1 MVNQTT
7 GPAGEESVPQGAL
20 SMQPCPVVAVKKYRP
35 RVARSSDVLR
45 DAIKDPDFQML
56 GN

>member
-7 GPAGEESVPQGAL
+7 GPAGEESVSQGAL
-20 SMQPCPVVAVKKYRP
+20 SLQPCPVGAVKKYRP

>member
-1 MVNQTT
+1 MNQTT
-7 GPAGEESVPQGAL
+7 GPAGEECPQGAL
-20 SMQPCPVVAVKKYRP
+20 SKQPCLVVAVKKCRP
-35 RVARSSDVLR
+35 RVARPDVLR